1 MPQTTLPEVPLPA
14 PGPLIG
20 TDRLTESSGGS
31 AVHRFP
37 ATGVADQPVPMAG
50 AREIDLAV
58 AAGTAAAAE
67 WRALTPDRRRDVLL
81 RLADVVEDHGDE
93 LVALSIRDSGFPLRV
108 AALGPS
114 RGSGGLR
121 YYAGWADKIVG
132 DVVPTWFGSAFDY
145 AVSEPI
151 GVVGIF
157 ATWNTPVYN
166 IGLTAAP
173 ALAAGN
179 AIILKPSELAP
190 YAYLRFG
197 ELCLEAGLPAGLV
210 NVLPGGAEAGTALV
224 EHPGVGKVH
233 FTGGGT
239 VGRRVAALA
248 AEHLKPVDLEL
259 GGKSANL
266 IFPDA
271 DLERAVAVSV
281 GGIHGGSGQ
290 TCITAGRMLVHE
302 SIVDDAVE
310 TARKQIAEHVLGD
323 PFDAGTTMGPV
334 ITEAART
341 RILAMVDRATRE
353 GAELCAGGAAAA
365 VPGADGAL
373 AGGYFVEPT
382 LLAGVRP
389 DSELAQTEVYGP
401 VLSVSTFRTEAEAV
415 ALANGTPF
423 GLSAYVQTRDVGRV
437 HRLAAQ
443 LACGSVYVNGRGG
456 IGPGMPFGGF
466 KESGYGRLGGR
477 EGLMAFMQTKNV
489 WISMDDD

>member
-1 MPQTTLPEVPLPA
+1 MTHTPLAEVPLPA
-14 PGPLIG
+14 PGLLIG
-20 TDRLTESSGGS
+20 TDRLAESSGGS

-37 ATGVADQPVPMAG
+37 ATGAADQPVPMAG
-50 AREIDLAV
+50 AREIDLA
-58 AAGTAAAAE
+58 AAAAAE
-67 WRALTPDRRRDVLL
+67 GAARWQALTPDRRRDALL
-81 RLADVVEDHGDE
+81 RLADVVDEHGDE
-93 LVALSIRDSGFPLRV
+93 LVALSIRDSGFPLRI

-114 RGSGGLR
+114 RAAGGLR

-132 DVVPTWFGSAFDY
+132 DVVPTWFGPAFDY

-151 GVVGIF
+151 GVIGVF

-166 IGLTAAP
+166 LGLTVAP

-179 AIILKPSELAP
+179 AVILKPSELAP

-197 ELCLEAGLPAGLV
+197 ELCLEAGLPPGLV

-224 EHPGVGKVH
+224 EHTGVGKIH

-248 AEHLKPVDLEL
+248 AEHLKPIDLEL

-290 TCITAGRMLVHE
+290 TCITAGRMIAHE
-302 SIVDDAVE
+302 SVVDEVVE
-310 TARKQIAEHVLGD
+310 IARKQIAQHVLGD
-323 PFDAGTTMGPV
+323 PFDAATTMGPV

-341 RILAMVDRATRE
+341 RILGMVDRATTE
-353 GAELCAGGAAAA
+353 GAELCAGGSATA
-365 VPGADGAL
+365 VGGA
-373 AGGYFVEPT
+373 GYFVEPT

-401 VLSVSTFRTEAEAV
+401 VLSLSTFRTEDEAL

-423 GLSAYVQTRDVGRV
+423 GLSSYLQTRDVGRV
-437 HRLAAQ
+437 HRMAAQ
-443 LACGSVYVNGRGG
+443 LSSGSVYVNGRGG
-456 IGPGMPFGGF
+456 IGPGMPFGGY

-477 EGLMAFMQTKNV
+477 EGLMTFMQSKNV
-489 WISMDDD
+489 WISMDDE

>member
-1 MPQTTLPEVPLPA
+1 MTQTPLAEVPLPA
-14 PGPLIG
+14 PGLLIG
-20 TDRLTESSGGS
+20 TDRLAESSGGS

-37 ATGVADQPVPMAG
+37 ATGEPDQPIPMAG
-50 AREIDLAV
+50 AREIDFAV
-58 AAGTAAAAE
+58 TAATAAAAE
-67 WRALTPDRRRDVLL
+67 WRALTPDRRRDALL
-81 RLADVVEDHGDE
+81 RLADVVDQHGDE
-93 LVALSIRDSGFPLRV
+93 LVALSIRDSGFPLRI

-114 RGSGGLR
+114 RASGGLR

-132 DVVPTWFGSAFDY
+132 DVVPTWSGPAFDY

-151 GVVGIF
+151 GVIGFF

-166 IGLTAAP
+166 LGLTVAP

-197 ELCLEAGLPAGLV
+197 ELCLEAGLPPGLV
-210 NVLPGGAEAGTALV
+210 NVVPGGAEAGTALV

-248 AEHLKPVDLEL
+248 AEHLKPIDLEL

-281 GGIHGGSGQ
+281 DSIHGGSGQ
-290 TCITAGRMLVHE
+290 TCITAGRMIVHE
-302 SIVDDAVE
+302 SVVDEVVE
-310 TARKQIAEHVLGD
+310 IAREQIARHVLGD

-341 RILAMVDRATRE
+341 RILGMVDRAIRE
-353 GAELCAGGAAAA
+353 GAELCAGAAAA
-365 VPGADGAL
+365 VPGPGGDL

-382 LLAGVRP
+382 LLVGVHP

-401 VLSVSTFRTEAEAV
+401 VLSVSTFGTESEAV

-423 GLSAYVQTRDVGRV
+423 GLSSYLQTRDVSRV
-437 HRLAAQ
+437 HRMAAR
-443 LACGSVYVNGRGG
+443 LSSGSVYVNGRGG
-456 IGPGMPFGGF
+456 IGPGMPFGGY

-477 EGLMAFMQTKNV
+477 EGLMTFMQSKNV